1 MKRIACSNVLP
12 RLALVLPLAGLLV
25 LLLARPVYAN
35 SSFSGYF
42 LTVQMSPC
50 PAEPYYIA
58 LLQEGDGPSD
68 EEQRSFAPSAESLG
82 PALWQALT
90 RQLPEGWYMIGL
102 DDSAMQGENAPGA
115 EMRHHLALFAR
126 PFRILVLTL
135 SGESWVSPPVSP
147 TVAETYVSV
156 DWDAKTVYTPPA
168 WIAFSLNILSTLLPT
183 LLIEG
188 VLLVVFRY
196 SLRQNWKAFL
206 LVNCCTQGLLW
217 VFFGIAATLSG
228 AYSTLF
234 LFLGITFLAE
244 PIIMAIEA
252 VLYSS
257 RLRGGTGRRGVL
269 YAITANLLSF
279 LFGFWVVPSLWF
291 WVSDTFYSLH

>member
-1 MKRIACSNVLP
+1 MRRIARSNVLP

-90 RQLPEGWYMIGL
+90 RQLPEGWYMI
-102 DDSAMQGENAPGA
+102 
-115 EMRHHLALFAR
+115 
-126 PFRILVLTL
+126 
-135 SGESWVSPPVSP
+135 
-147 TVAETYVSV
+147 
-156 DWDAKTVYTPPA
+156 
-168 WIAFSLNILSTLLPT
+168 
-183 LLIEG
+183 EG

-217 VFFGIAATLSG
+217 VFFGISATLSG

-244 PIIMAIEA
+244 PVIMAIEA

-291 WVSDTFYSLH
+291 WVSDTFCSLH